1 VAAEI
6 FGDPAVVLLWLW
18 GRQPDDAVQVVG
30 DESVVRAFR
39 GRLSECT
46 T

>member
-1 VAAEI
+1 M
-6 FGDPAVVLLWLW
+6 VLLWLW
-18 GRQPDDAVQVVG
+18 GRKGAEAIQTAGDDAAVK
-30 DESVVRAFR
+30 AFR